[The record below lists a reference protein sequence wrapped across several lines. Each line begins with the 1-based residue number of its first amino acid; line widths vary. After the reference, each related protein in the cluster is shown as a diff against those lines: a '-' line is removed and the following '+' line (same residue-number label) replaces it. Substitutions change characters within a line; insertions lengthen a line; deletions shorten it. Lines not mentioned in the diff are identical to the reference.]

1 MMGQAGYYK
10 AEQDTLQSQL
20 ISPSS
25 LTPVAP
31 ALSSLLQ
38 EPVQLTQPATTTTQQ
53 ASSPKL
59 AKLPNPPVFTE
70 DTQTDEISLDVW
82 KIKIFIYL
90 FI

>member
-1 MMGQAGYYK
+1 MGQAGYYK